1 MAIDPRNLRPSML
14 TRMLNST
21 PLGEVISERQLRRHR
36 NRAGYRIGD
45 DKHIDL
51 LRYTA
56 WLVWLRHNPEAPEET
71 VRDYEA
77 VKEAARA
84 RNAELSA
91 IGRDIGEIPAVVDPQ
106 RKARA
111 ATDFRFFCEHYFP
124 QTFSL
129 PWSQDHLKV
138 IAKIETAVLRGGVF
152 AMAMPRGSGKTT
164 LAETACI
171 WAMLTGAR
179 EFVCLIGS
187 DAGHARNM
195 LESIK
200 VEFETNE
207 QLLEDYPEAVFPIH
221 ALERIHN
228 RAKGQLCNGKHTRIV
243 WTADEIV
250 LPTTPGSVSSGV
262 IVRVAGIESR
272 IRGMKFKRADGRAV
286 RPSLVVLD
294 DPQTDES
301 ARSDQ
306 QVRARLETLNG
317 AILNLAGPGQK
328 ISGIMPCTVIRP
340 GDMADQILDRDKHPS
355 WQGERTK
362 LVYAFPSNEKLW
374 DKYAQIRADS
384 FRNDGDGSEATE
396 FYRQFREEM
405 DAGAVIAWPQRHN
418 EDELSAIQHAMNLR
432 LQDERAFWA
441 EYQNEPMPQDE
452 DDSDQLTAEA
462 IAAKTNGHPR
472 NVIPF
477 GASHLT
483 MFIDVQGKMLFYA
496 VVAWEEDFTGYV
508 VDYGTYPDQPAGSYF
523 TLREVQ
529 KTLAR
534 VAPGAGLEGSIYAGL
549 EKLTNDYLTR
559 RWRRDP
565 GSSPGSS
572 PGVRGPT
579 TPGRG
584 ASGGSGGTSGA
595 TSGGGGEMRIERC
608 LIDANWGQSTDVVY
622 QFCRQSAHGGLIMP
636 SHGRY
641 VGASSVPFSQYKRK
655 PGERVGHHWRIPSVQ
670 GRRQVRHTVIDT
682 NYWKSFV
689 HARLAVA
696 MGDAG
701 CLSLFGRKPVEHQ
714 LIAEHLTAEYRV
726 KTEARA
732 SGVGGRVVDEW
743 KIRAGAPDNHWFD
756 CLVGCAV
763 AASIQGAVLPG
774 TDARAAPVRQR
785 LRLSERQR
793 SR

>member
-1 MAIDPRNLRPSML
+1 MAIDPRQLRPSML

-45 DKHIDL
+45 EKHVDL
-51 LRYTA
+51 FRYAA
-56 WLVWLRHNPEAPEET
+56 WLAWLRHNGEPDKPPA
-71 VRDYEA
+71 DYDA
-77 VKEAARA
+77 MKEAARA

-91 IGRDIGEIPAVVDPQ
+91 IGRDIGDIPEVVDPQ
-106 RKARA
+106 RKARG
-111 ATDFRFFCEHYFP
+111 ATDFRFFCEAYFP

-129 PWSQDHLKV
+129 PWSDDHLKV

-207 QLLEDYPEAVFPIH
+207 QLLDDYPEAVFPIH

-228 RAKGQLCNGKHTRIV
+228 RAKGQLAGGKHTRIV

-250 LPTTPGSVSSGV
+250 LPTIPDSKASGA
-262 IVRVAGIESR
+262 IIRVAGIESR
-272 IRGMKFKRADGRAV
+272 IRGMKYKRADGRAL

-306 QVRARLETLNG
+306 QVRSRMETLNG

-340 GDMADQILDRDKHPS
+340 GDMADQILDRDKHAA

-362 LVYAFPSNEKLW
+362 LVYAFPDNEKLW
-374 DKYAQIRADS
+374 DKYAQIRSDS
-384 FRNDGDGSEATE
+384 FRNDGDGHEATE
-396 FYRQFREEM
+396 FYREHREAM
-405 DAGAVIAWPQRHN
+405 DAGSAVAWPERHN
-418 EDELSAIQHAMNLR
+418 TDELSAIQHAMNLR

-441 EYQNEPMPQDE
+441 EYQNEPLPEDE
-452 DDSDQLTAEA
+452 GDTDMLTADQ
-462 IAAKTNGHPR
+462 IAAKVNGHPKGE
-472 NVIPF
+472 VPM

-483 MFIDVQGKMLFYA
+483 MFIDVQGKMLFHT
-496 VVAWEEDFTGYV
+496 VIAWEDDFTGYV
-508 VDYGTYPDQPAGSYF
+508 VDYGTYPDQQRGYF
-523 TLREVQ
+523 TLREAQ
-529 KTLAR
+529 KTLGRA
-534 VAPGAGLEGSIYAGL
+534 APGAGLEGSIYAGL
-549 EKLTNDYLTR
+549 EKLTEDCLSR
-559 RWRRDP
+559 RWRRDD
-565 GSSPGSS
+565 
-572 PGVRGPT
+572 
-579 TPGRG
+579 G
-584 ASGGSGGTSGA
+584 A
-595 TSGGGGEMRIERC
+595 ELRIERC

-622 QFCRQSAHGGLIMP
+622 QFCRQSAHASLVMP

-641 VGASSVPFSQYKRK
+641 VGASSIPFSEYKRK
-655 PGERVGHHWRIPSVQ
+655 RGERVGHHWRIPNVQ
-670 GRRQVRHTVIDT
+670 GRRQVRHVLIDT
-682 NYWKSFV
+682 NYWKSFI
-689 HARLAVA
+689 HARLSVA
-696 MGDAG
+696 MADPG
-701 CLSLFGRKPVEHQ
+701 CLSLFGHKPTDHQ
-714 LIAEHLTAEYRV
+714 LLADHLTAEYRV
-726 KTEARA
+726 RTEAR
-732 SGVGGRVVDEW
+732 GRVVDEW
-743 KIRAGAPDNHWFD
+743 KLRAGGPDNHWLD

-774 TDARAAPVRQR
+774 TEARAAPVRQR
-785 LRLSERQR
+785 MRLSEIQKGRR
-793 SR
+793 

>member
-1 MAIDPRNLRPSML
+1 VALDPRQLRPSLL

-45 DKHIDL
+45 DKRVDL

-56 WLVWLRHNPEAPEET
+56 WLAWLRHGPKPAKPVT
-71 VRDYEA
+71 DYEA
-77 VKEAARA
+77 LKEAARA

-91 IGRDIGEIPAVVDPQ
+91 SGRDIGAIPEVVDPQ

-111 ATDFRFFCEHYFP
+111 ATDFRFFCETYFP
-124 QTFSL
+124 ATFCL
-129 PWSQDHLKV
+129 PWSDDHLKV
-138 IAKIETAVLRGGVF
+138 IAKIEQAVLRGGLF

-179 EFVCLIGS
+179 QFVCLIGS
-187 DAGHARNM
+187 DAGHARSM

-228 RAKGQLCNGKHTRIV
+228 RAKGQLCQGKHTRIV

-250 LPTTPGSVSSGV
+250 LPTIPNSQASGA
-262 IVRVAGIESR
+262 IIRVAGIESR
-272 IRGMKFKRADGRAV
+272 IRGMKYKRADGRAL

-301 ARSDQ
+301 ARSKPQ
-306 QVRARLETLNG
+306 TRARMDTLNG

-340 GDMADQILDRDKHPS
+340 GDMADEILDRDKHPA
-355 WQGERTK
+355 WQGERTQ
-362 LVYAFPSNEKLW
+362 LVYAFPDSQKLW
-374 DKYAQIRADS
+374 ETYAQIRSDS
-384 FRNDGDGSEATE
+384 FRNDGDGHEATE
-396 FYRQFREEM
+396 FYRQHQAEM
-405 DAGAVIAWPQRHN
+405 DAGAAVAWPQRHN
-418 EDELSAIQHAMNLR
+418 EDELSALQHAMNLR

-441 EYQNEPMPQDE
+441 EYQNEPLPE
-452 DDSDQLTAEA
+452 DDDDGDQLTADA
-462 IAAKTNGHPR
+462 IAAKTNGYPR
-472 NVIPF
+472 SYVAV

-483 MFIDVQGKMLFYA
+483 MFIDVQGKLLFYA

-508 VDYGTYPDQPAGSYF
+508 VDYGAYPDQQRRYF
-523 TLREVQ
+523 TLREAQ
-529 KTLAR
+529 KTLGRA
-534 VAPGAGLEGSIYAGL
+534 APGAGLEGAIYAGL
-549 EKLTNDYLTR
+549 ERLTDDYLSR
-559 RWRRDP
+559 NWRRDD
-565 GSSPGSS
+565 
-572 PGVRGPT
+572 
-579 TPGRG
+579 G
-584 ASGGSGGTSGA
+584 ADL
-595 TSGGGGEMRIERC
+595 RIERC

-622 QFCRQSAHGGLIMP
+622 QFCRQSSHAALVMP

-641 VGASSVPFSQYKRK
+641 VGASSVPFSEYKRK
-655 PGERVGHHWRIPSVQ
+655 RGERVGHHWRIPNVQ
-670 GRRQVRHTVIDT
+670 GRRQVRHVLLDT
-682 NYWKSFV
+682 NYWKSFI

-696 MGDAG
+696 MGDPG
-701 CLSLFGRKPVEHQ
+701 CLSLFGRQGIEHQ
-714 LIAEHLTAEYRV
+714 LLADHLTAEYRV
-726 KTEARA
+726 RTEAR
-732 SGVGGRVVDEW
+732 GRTVDEW
-743 KIRAGAPDNHWFD
+743 KLRPGGRDNHWFD
-756 CLVGCAV
+756 CLVGTAV

-774 TDARAAPVRQR
+774 TDAQAAPTRQR
-785 LRLSERQR
+785 IRLSEMQR
-793 SR
+793 NRR

>member
-1 MAIDPRNLRPSML
+1 MAIDVRQLRPSML

-21 PLGEVISERQLRRHR
+21 PLGEVLGDRQLRRHR

-45 DKHIDL
+45 ETHVDL
-51 LRYTA
+51 LRYAA
-56 WLVWLRHNPEAPEET
+56 WLLWTRHNPEPEPET
-71 VRDYEA
+71 RDYEA
-77 VKEAARA
+77 MKEAARA

-91 IGRDIGEIPAVVDPQ
+91 IGRDIGDIPEVVDPQ

-111 ATDFRFFCEHYFP
+111 ATDFRFFCEAYFP
-124 QTFSL
+124 ETFSL
-129 PWSQDHLKV
+129 PWSSDHLKV
-138 IAKIETAVLRGGVF
+138 IAKIETAVLRGGLF

-171 WAMLTGAR
+171 WAMLTGAQ

-207 QLLEDYPEAVFPIH
+207 RLLDDYPEAVFPIH

-228 RAKGQLCNGKHTRIV
+228 RAKGQLCGGKATRIV

-250 LPTTPGSVSSGV
+250 LPTIAGSKASGA
-262 IVRVAGIESR
+262 IIRVAGIESR

-306 QVRARLETLNG
+306 QVRARMETLNG
-317 AILNLAGPGQK
+317 AILNLGGPGQK

-340 GDMADQILDRDKHPS
+340 GDIADQILDRDKHPA
-355 WQGERTK
+355 WQGERTR
-362 LVYAFPSNEKLW
+362 LVYVFPTNEKLW

-384 FRNDGDGSEATE
+384 FRNDGDGHEATE
-396 FYRQFREEM
+396 FYGKHRKEM
-405 DAGAVIAWPQRHN
+405 DAGAVIAWPERHN
-418 EDELSAIQHAMNLR
+418 GDELSAIQHAMNLR

-441 EYQNEPMPQDE
+441 EYQNQPLPQE
-452 DDSDQLTAEA
+452 EGESDQLNAEA
-462 IAAKTNGHPR
+462 IAAKTNGLLRGVVP
-472 NVIPF
+472 I

-483 MFIDVQGKMLFYA
+483 MFVDVQGKLLFHA
-496 VVAWEEDFTGYV
+496 VVAWEDDFTGYV
-508 VDYGTYPDQPAGSYF
+508 VDYGTYPDQQRPVFA
-523 TLREVQ
+523 LREVQ

-534 VAPGAGLEGSIYAGL
+534 VAPGTGLEGSIYAGL
-549 EKLTNDYLTR
+549 EKLTDSYLAK
-559 RWRRDP
+559 RWRRDD
-565 GSSPGSS
+565 
-572 PGVRGPT
+572 
-579 TPGRG
+579 G
-584 ASGGSGGTSGA
+584 A
-595 TSGGGGEMRIERC
+595 EMRIERC

-622 QFCRQSAHGGLIMP
+622 QFCRQSAHAGLIMP

-641 VGASSVPFSQYKRK
+641 VGASSVPFSEYKRK
-655 PGERVGHHWRIPSVQ
+655 KGERIGLHWRVPTVQ
-670 GRRQVRHTVIDT
+670 GRRQVRHVVIDT

-696 MGDAG
+696 MGDPG
-701 CLSLFGRKPVEHQ
+701 SLSLFGRKPGDHQ
-714 LIAEHLTAEYRV
+714 LLAEHLTAEYRV
-726 KTEARA
+726 KTEAR
-732 SGVGGRVVDEW
+732 GRVVDEW
-743 KIRAGAPDNHWFD
+743 KIRAGGPDNHWLD

-763 AASIQGAVLPG
+763 AASMQGSVLPG
-774 TDARAAPVRQR
+774 TDAKVAPARAPI
-785 LRLSERQR
+785 RLSELQKGRR
-793 SR
+793 

>member
-1 MAIDPRNLRPSML
+1 MAIDVRQLRPSML

-21 PLGEVISERQLRRHR
+21 PLGEVLGDRQLRRHR

-45 DKHIDL
+45 ETHVDL
-51 LRYTA
+51 LRYAA
-56 WLVWLRHNPEAPEET
+56 WLLWTRHNPEPEPEP
-71 VRDYEA
+71 RDYEA
-77 VKEAARA
+77 LKEAARA
-84 RNAELSA
+84 RNAEISA
-91 IGRDIGEIPAVVDPQ
+91 IGRDIGNIPEVVDPQ

-111 ATDFRFFCEHYFP
+111 TTDFRFFCEAYFP
-124 QTFSL
+124 ETFSL
-129 PWSQDHLKV
+129 PWSNDHLKV
-138 IAKIETAVLRGGVF
+138 IAKIETAVLRGGLF

-171 WAMLTGAR
+171 WAMLTGAQ

-207 QLLEDYPEAVFPIH
+207 RLLEDFPEAVFPIH

-228 RAKGQLCNGKHTRIV
+228 RAKGQLCGGKPTRIV

-250 LPTTPGSVSSGV
+250 LPTIPGSKASGA
-262 IVRVAGIESR
+262 IIRVAGIESR

-317 AILNLAGPGQK
+317 AILNLGGPGQK

-340 GDMADQILDRDKHPS
+340 GDMADQILDRDKHPA
-355 WQGERTK
+355 WQGERTR
-362 LVYAFPSNEKLW
+362 LVYAFPTNEKLW

-384 FRNDGDGSEATE
+384 FRNDGDGHEATE
-396 FYRQFREEM
+396 FYGKHRKEM
-405 DAGAVIAWPQRHN
+405 DAGAVIAWPERHN

-441 EYQNEPMPQDE
+441 EYQNQPLPQE
-452 DDSDQLTAEA
+452 EGESDQLNADA
-462 IAAKTNGHPR
+462 IASKTNGLPR
-472 NVIPF
+472 GVVPI

-483 MFIDVQGKMLFYA
+483 MFVDVQGKLLFHA
-496 VVAWEEDFTGYV
+496 VVAWEDDFTGYV
-508 VDYGTYPDQPAGSYF
+508 VEYGTYPDQQRQVFA
-523 TLREVQ
+523 LREVQ

-534 VAPGAGLEGSIYAGL
+534 VAPGTGLEGSIYAGL
-549 EKLTNDYLTR
+549 EKLTETCLAK
-559 RWRRDP
+559 RWRRDD
-565 GSSPGSS
+565 
-572 PGVRGPT
+572 
-579 TPGRG
+579 G
-584 ASGGSGGTSGA
+584 A
-595 TSGGGGEMRIERC
+595 EMRIERC

-622 QFCRQSAHGGLIMP
+622 QFCRQSAHAGLIMP

-641 VGASSVPFSQYKRK
+641 VGASSVPFSEYKRK
-655 PGERVGHHWRIPSVQ
+655 KGERVGHHWRVPTVQ
-670 GRRQVRHTVIDT
+670 GRRQVRHVVIDT

-696 MGDAG
+696 MGDPG
-701 CLSLFGRKPVEHQ
+701 SLSLFGHKPAEHQ
-714 LIAEHLTAEYRV
+714 LLAEHLTAEYRV
-726 KTEARA
+726 KTEAR
-732 SGVGGRVVDEW
+732 GRIVDEW
-743 KIRAGAPDNHWFD
+743 KVRAGGPDNHWLD

-774 TDARAAPVRQR
+774 TDAKTGPARAPI
-785 LRLSERQR
+785 RLSELQKGRR
-793 SR
+793 

>member
-1 MAIDPRNLRPSML
+1 MAIDVRQLRPSML

-45 DKHIDL
+45 EKHVDL
-51 LRYTA
+51 LRYAA
-56 WLVWLRHNPEAPEET
+56 WLVWSRHNPEPEKEPL
-71 VRDYEA
+71 DYEA
-77 VKEAARA
+77 MKEAARA

-91 IGRDIGEIPAVVDPQ
+91 IGRDIGDIPEVVDPQ

-111 ATDFRFFCEHYFP
+111 ATDFRFFCEAYFP
-124 QTFSL
+124 QTFCL
-129 PWSQDHLKV
+129 PWSDDHLKV

-207 QLLEDYPEAVFPIH
+207 HLLDDYPEAVFPIH

-228 RAKGQLCNGKHTRIV
+228 RAKGQLHNGKATRIV

-250 LPTTPGSVSSGV
+250 LPTIDGSKASGA
-262 IVRVAGIESR
+262 IIRVAGIESR

-306 QVRARLETLNG
+306 QVRARMETLNG

-340 GDMADQILDRDKHPS
+340 GDMADQILDRDKHPA

-362 LVYAFPSNEKLW
+362 LVYVFPSNEKLW

-384 FRNDGDGSEATE
+384 FRNDGDGREATE
-396 FYRQFREEM
+396 FYRKHRKEM

-441 EYQNEPMPQDE
+441 EYQNQPLPQDE
-452 DDSDQLTAEA
+452 GDSDQLTADA
-462 IAAKTNGHPR
+462 IAAKINGHPR
-472 NVIPF
+472 SVIPI

-483 MFIDVQGKMLFYA
+483 MFIDVQGKLLFHT
-496 VVAWEEDFTGYV
+496 VVAWEDDFTGYV
-508 VDYGTYPDQPAGSYF
+508 VDYGTYPDQQRPVF

-534 VAPGAGLEGSIYAGL
+534 VAPGAGLEGAIYAGL
-549 EKLTNDYLTR
+549 EKLTGEYLAR
-559 RWRRDP
+559 RWRRDD
-565 GSSPGSS
+565 
-572 PGVRGPT
+572 
-579 TPGRG
+579 G
-584 ASGGSGGTSGA
+584 A
-595 TSGGGGEMRIERC
+595 EMRIERC

-622 QFCRQSAHGGLIMP
+622 QFCRQSAHAGLIMP

-641 VGASSVPFSQYKRK
+641 VGASSIPFSEYKRK
-655 PGERVGHHWRIPSVQ
+655 TGERVGHHWRIPNVQ
-670 GRRQVRHTVIDT
+670 GRRQVRHVVIDT

-696 MGDAG
+696 MGDPG
-701 CLSLFGRKPVEHQ
+701 SLSLFGRKPAEHQ
-714 LIAEHLTAEYRV
+714 LLAEHLTAEYRV
-726 KTEARA
+726 KTEAR
-732 SGVGGRVVDEW
+732 GRVVDEW
-743 KIRAGAPDNHWFD
+743 KIRAGGPDNHWFD

-763 AASIQGAVLPG
+763 AASVQGAILPG
-774 TDARAAPVRQR
+774 TDAKAAPVRQR
-785 LRLSERQR
+785 VRLSELQR
-793 SR
+793 SRR

>member
-1 MAIDPRNLRPSML
+1 ML

-45 DKHIDL
+45 EKNVDL
-51 LRYTA
+51 FRYVA
-56 WLVWLRHNPEAPEET
+56 WLAWLRHDPAPAREPA
-71 VRDYEA
+71 DYEA

-91 IGRDIGEIPAVVDPQ
+91 IGRDIGDVPEVVDPE

-111 ATDFRFFCEHYFP
+111 GTDFRFFCEAYFP
-124 QTFSL
+124 QAFSL
-129 PWSQDHLKV
+129 PWSDDHLKV
-138 IAKIETAVLRGGVF
+138 IGKIEQAVLRGGLF

-187 DAGHARNM
+187 DAGHARSM

-200 VEFETNE
+200 VELETNDR
-207 QLLEDYPEAVFPIH
+207 LLEDYPEAVFPIH

-228 RAKGQLCNGKHTRIV
+228 RAKGQLCNGRHTRIV

-250 LPTTPGSVSSGV
+250 LPTIPDSKASGA
-262 IVRVAGIESR
+262 IIRVAGIESR

-306 QVRARLETLNG
+306 QVRSRMETLNG
-317 AILNLAGPGQK
+317 AILNLPGPGQK

-340 GDMADQILDRDKHPS
+340 GDMADQILDREKHPA
-355 WQGERTK
+355 WGGERTK
-362 LVYAFPSNEKLW
+362 LVYAFPANEKLW
-374 DKYAQIRADS
+374 ERYAQIRADS
-384 FRNDGDGSEATE
+384 FRNDGDGREATE
-396 FYRQFREEM
+396 FYRARREEM

-418 EDELSAIQHAMNLR
+418 EDELSATQHAMNLR

-441 EYQNEPMPQDE
+441 EYQNEPLPEDE
-452 DDSDQLTAEA
+452 GDTDQLTADQ
-462 IAAKTNGHPR
+462 IAAKVNGHVRGEVPM
-472 NVIPF
+472 

-483 MFIDVQGKMLFYA
+483 MFIDVQGKLLFHLVA
-496 VVAWEEDFTGYV
+496 AWEDDFTGYV
-508 VDYGTYPDQPAGSYF
+508 VDYGAYPRQDRPYF
-523 TLREVQ
+523 TLRDAQ
-529 KTLAR
+529 KTLGRA
-534 VAPGAGLEGSIYAGL
+534 APGAGLEGSIYAGL
-549 EKLTNDYLTR
+549 EKLTDEYLSR
-559 RWRRDP
+559 RWRRDD
-565 GSSPGSS
+565 
-572 PGVRGPT
+572 
-579 TPGRG
+579 G
-584 ASGGSGGTSGA
+584 A
-595 TSGGGGEMRIERC
+595 ELRIERC

-622 QFCRQSAHGGLIMP
+622 QFCRQSAHSAVLLP

-641 VGASSVPFSQYKRK
+641 VGASSVPFSEYKRK
-655 PGERVGHHWRIPSVQ
+655 RGERVGHHWRIPNTT
-670 GRRQVRHTVIDT
+670 GRRQVRHVLIDT
-682 NYWKSFV
+682 NYWKSFI

-696 MGDAG
+696 MGDSG
-701 CLSLFGRKPVEHQ
+701 CLSLFGSTSLTAGGREADKHR
-714 LIAEHLTAEYRV
+714 LLADHLTAEYRV
-726 KTEARA
+726 RTEAR
-732 SGVGGRVVDEW
+732 GRTVDEW
-743 KIRAGAPDNHWFD
+743 KLRAGGPDNHWLD

-763 AASIQGAVLPG
+763 AASVQGAVLPG
-774 TDARAAPVRQR
+774 TDAKVAPVRQR
-785 LRLSERQR
+785 IKLSELQR
-793 SR
+793 VRR

>member
-1 MAIDPRNLRPSML
+1 MAIDPRQLRPSVL

-45 DKHIDL
+45 EKHVDL
-51 LRYTA
+51 LRYAA
-56 WLVWLRHNPEAPEET
+56 WLVWLRHNPEPDRQSA
-71 VRDYEA
+71 DYEA
-77 VKEAARA
+77 MKEAARA

-91 IGRDIGEIPAVVDPQ
+91 IGRDIGDISGVVVPQ
-106 RKARA
+106 RKAQARE
-111 ATDFRFFCEHYFP
+111 DFRFFCETYFP
-124 QTFSL
+124 ESFCL
-129 PWSQDHLKV
+129 PWSDDHLKV
-138 IAKIETAVLRGGVF
+138 IAKIETAVLHGGLF

-207 QLLEDYPEAVFPIH
+207 HLLEDYPEAVYPIH

-228 RAKGQLCNGKHTRIV
+228 RAKGQLCNGKATRIV

-250 LPTTPGSVSSGV
+250 LPTIEGSAASGA
-262 IVRVAGIESR
+262 IIRVAGIESR
-272 IRGMKFKRADGRAV
+272 VRGMKYKRADGRAV

-306 QVRARLETLNG
+306 QVRSRMETLNG

-340 GDMADQILDRDKHPS
+340 GDMADQILDRDKHPA

-362 LVYAFPSNEKLW
+362 LVYAFPDNEKLW
-374 DKYAQIRADS
+374 DEYARIRSDS
-384 FRNDGDGSEATE
+384 FRNDGDGREATE
-396 FYRQFREEM
+396 FYRQHRREM

-441 EYQNEPMPQDE
+441 EYQNEPLPQDE
-452 DDSDQLTAEA
+452 GDSDQLSADA

-472 NVIPF
+472 GQIPI
-477 GASHLT
+477 GANHLT
-483 MFIDVQGKMLFYA
+483 MFIDVQGKLLFHT
-496 VVAWEEDFTGYV
+496 VIAWEDDFTGYV
-508 VDYGTYPDQPAGSYF
+508 VDYGTYPDQQRGYF
-523 TLREVQ
+523 TLREAQ
-529 KTLAR
+529 KTLGRA
-534 VAPGAGLEGSIYAGL
+534 APSAGLEGSIYAGL
-549 EKLTNDYLTR
+549 EKLTDDYLTR
-559 RWRRDP
+559 RWRRDD
-565 GSSPGSS
+565 
-572 PGVRGPT
+572 
-579 TPGRG
+579 G
-584 ASGGSGGTSGA
+584 A
-595 TSGGGGEMRIERC
+595 ELRIERC

-622 QFCRQSAHGGLIMP
+622 QFCRQCAHASLVMP

-641 VGASSVPFSQYKRK
+641 VGASSIPFSEYKRK
-655 PGERVGHHWRIPSVQ
+655 RGERIGHHWRIPNVQ
-670 GRRQVRHTVIDT
+670 GRRQVRHVLIDT
-682 NYWKSFV
+682 NYWKSFI
-689 HARLAVA
+689 HARLSVA
-696 MGDAG
+696 MGDPG
-701 CLSLFGRKPVEHQ
+701 CLSLFGRKPAEHQ

-726 KTEARA
+726 RTEAR
-732 SGVGGRVVDEW
+732 GRVVDEW
-743 KIRAGAPDNHWFD
+743 KLRAGGPDNHWLD

-774 TDARAAPVRQR
+774 TEVRAAPARQPI
-785 LRLSERQR
+785 RLSEVQR
-793 SR
+793 SRR

>member
-1 MAIDPRNLRPSML
+1 MAIDVRQLRPSML

-21 PLGEVISERQLRRHR
+21 PLGEVLGDRQLRRHR

-45 DKHIDL
+45 EKHVDL
-51 LRYTA
+51 LRYAA
-56 WLVWLRHNPEAPEET
+56 WLLWNRHNPEPEREP
-71 VRDYEA
+71 RDYEA
-77 VKEAARA
+77 MKEAARA

-91 IGRDIGEIPAVVDPQ
+91 IGRDIGVIPEVIDPE

-111 ATDFRFFCEHYFP
+111 ATDFRFFCEAYFP
-124 QTFSL
+124 ETFSL
-129 PWSQDHLKV
+129 PWSPDHLKV
-138 IAKIETAVLRGGVF
+138 IAKIETAVLRGGLF

-171 WAMLTGAR
+171 WAMLTGAQQ
-179 EFVCLIGS
+179 FVCLIGS
-187 DAGHARNM
+187 DAGHARSM

-207 QLLEDYPEAVFPIH
+207 RLLDDFPEAVFPIH

-228 RAKGQLCNGKHTRIV
+228 RAKGQLCGDKPTRIV

-250 LPTTPGSVSSGV
+250 LPTIPGSKASGT
-262 IVRVAGIESR
+262 IIRVAGIESR

-340 GDMADQILDRDKHPS
+340 GDMADQILDRDKHPA
-355 WQGERTK
+355 WQGERTR
-362 LVYAFPSNEKLW
+362 LVYVFPTNEKLW

-384 FRNDGDGSEATE
+384 FRNDGDGHEATE
-396 FYRQFREEM
+396 FYGKHRKEM
-405 DAGAVIAWPQRHN
+405 DAGAVIAWPERHN

-441 EYQNEPMPQDE
+441 EYQNQPLPQE
-452 DDSDQLTAEA
+452 EGESDHLNADA
-462 IAAKTNGHPR
+462 IAAKTNGLPR
-472 NVIPF
+472 GVVPI

-483 MFIDVQGKMLFYA
+483 MFIDVQGKLLFHA
-496 VVAWEEDFTGYV
+496 VVAWEDDFTGYV
-508 VDYGTYPDQPAGSYF
+508 VDYGTYPDQQRPVFA
-523 TLREVQ
+523 LREVQ

-534 VAPGAGLEGSIYAGL
+534 VAPGTGLEGSIYAGL
-549 EKLTNDYLTR
+549 ETLTDAYLAK
-559 RWRRDP
+559 RWRRDD
-565 GSSPGSS
+565 
-572 PGVRGPT
+572 
-579 TPGRG
+579 G
-584 ASGGSGGTSGA
+584 A
-595 TSGGGGEMRIERC
+595 ELRIERC

-622 QFCRQSAHGGLIMP
+622 QFCRQSAHAGLIMP

-641 VGASSVPFSQYKRK
+641 VGASSVPFSEYKRRK
-655 PGERVGHHWRIPSVQ
+655 GERIGHHWRVPSVQ
-670 GRRQVRHTVIDT
+670 GRRQVRHVLIDT

-696 MGDAG
+696 MGDPG
-701 CLSLFGRKPVEHQ
+701 SLSLFGHKPAEHQ
-714 LIAEHLTAEYRV
+714 LLAEHLTAEYRV
-726 KTEARA
+726 KTEAR
-732 SGVGGRVVDEW
+732 GRVVDEW
-743 KIRAGAPDNHWFD
+743 KIRAGGPDNHWLD

-763 AASIQGAVLPG
+763 AASILGAVLPG
-774 TDARAAPVRQR
+774 TDTKTAPARAPI
-785 LRLSERQR
+785 RLSELRKGKR
-793 SR
+793 

>member
-1 MAIDPRNLRPSML
+1 MAIDVRQLRPSML

-21 PLGEVISERQLRRHR
+21 PLGEVLGDRQLRRHR

-45 DKHIDL
+45 ETHVDL
-51 LRYTA
+51 LRYAA
-56 WLVWLRHNPEAPEET
+56 WLLWTRHNPEPEPEP
-71 VRDYEA
+71 RDYEA
-77 VKEAARA
+77 MKEAARA
-84 RNAELSA
+84 RNAEISA
-91 IGRDIGEIPAVVDPQ
+91 IGRDIGNIPEVVDPQ

-111 ATDFRFFCEHYFP
+111 STDFRFFCEAYFP
-124 QTFSL
+124 ETFSL
-129 PWSQDHLKV
+129 PWSDDHLKV
-138 IAKIETAVLRGGVF
+138 IARIETAVLRGGLF

-171 WAMLTGAR
+171 WAMLTGAQ

-187 DAGHARNM
+187 DAGHARSM

-207 QLLEDYPEAVFPIH
+207 RLLDDFPEAVFPIH

-228 RAKGQLCNGKHTRIV
+228 RAKGQLCGGKATRIV

-250 LPTTPGSVSSGV
+250 LPTVPGSTASGA
-262 IVRVAGIESR
+262 IIRVAGIESR

-340 GDMADQILDRDKHPS
+340 GDMADQILDRDKHPA
-355 WQGERTK
+355 WQGERTR
-362 LVYAFPSNEKLW
+362 LVYAFPTNEKLW

-384 FRNDGDGSEATE
+384 FRNDGDGHEATE
-396 FYRQFREEM
+396 FYGKHRKEM
-405 DAGAVIAWPQRHN
+405 DAGAVIAWPERHN
-418 EDELSAIQHAMNLR
+418 KDELSAIQHAMNLR

-441 EYQNEPMPQDE
+441 EYQNQPLPQE
-452 DDSDQLTAEA
+452 EGESDQLNADA
-462 IAAKTNGHPR
+462 IAAKTNGLPHGVVP
-472 NVIPF
+472 I

-483 MFIDVQGKMLFYA
+483 MFIDVQGKLLFHA
-496 VVAWEEDFTGYV
+496 VVAWEDDFTGYV
-508 VDYGTYPDQPAGSYF
+508 VDYGTYPDQQRQVFA
-523 TLREVQ
+523 LREVQ

-534 VAPGAGLEGSIYAGL
+534 VAPGTGLEGSIYAGL
-549 EKLTNDYLTR
+549 EKLTETFLAK
-559 RWRRDP
+559 RWRRDD
-565 GSSPGSS
+565 
-572 PGVRGPT
+572 
-579 TPGRG
+579 G
-584 ASGGSGGTSGA
+584 A
-595 TSGGGGEMRIERC
+595 EMRIERC

-622 QFCRQSAHGGLIMP
+622 QFCRQSTHAGLIMP

-641 VGASSVPFSQYKRK
+641 VGASSVPFSEYKRK
-655 PGERVGHHWRIPSVQ
+655 KGERVGHHWRVPTVQ
-670 GRRQVRHTVIDT
+670 GRRQVRHVVIDT

-696 MGDAG
+696 MGDPG
-701 CLSLFGRKPVEHQ
+701 SLSLFGHKPAEHQ
-714 LIAEHLTAEYRV
+714 LLAEHLTAEYRV
-726 KTEARA
+726 KTEAR
-732 SGVGGRVVDEW
+732 GRIVDEW
-743 KIRAGAPDNHWFD
+743 KVRAGGPDNHWLD

-774 TDARAAPVRQR
+774 TDAKTGPTRAPI
-785 LRLSERQR
+785 RLSELQKGRR
-793 SR
+793 

>member
-1 MAIDPRNLRPSML
+1 MAIDVRQLRPSML

-21 PLGEVISERQLRRHR
+21 PLGYCISERQLRRHR

-45 DKHIDL
+45 EKHVDL
-51 LRYTA
+51 LRYAA
-56 WLVWLRHNPEAPEET
+56 WLVWSRHNPEPEKEPL
-71 VRDYEA
+71 DYEA
-77 VKEAARA
+77 MKEAARA

-91 IGRDIGEIPAVVDPQ
+91 IGRDIGDIPEVVDPQ

-111 ATDFRFFCEHYFP
+111 AMDFRFFCETYFP
-124 QTFSL
+124 ETFSL
-129 PWSQDHLKV
+129 PWSDDHLKV

-200 VEFETNE
+200 VEFETNDH
-207 QLLEDYPEAVFPIH
+207 LLDDYPEAVFPIH

-228 RAKGQLCNGKHTRIV
+228 QAKGQLCNGKATRIV

-250 LPTTPGSVSSGV
+250 LPTIENSKASGA
-262 IVRVAGIESR
+262 IIRVAGIESR

-306 QVRARLETLNG
+306 QVRARMETLNG

-340 GDMADQILDRDKHPS
+340 GDMADQILDRDKHPA

-362 LVYAFPSNEKLW
+362 LVYVFPSNEKLW

-384 FRNDGDGSEATE
+384 FRNDGDGREATE
-396 FYRQFREEM
+396 FYRKHRKEM

-441 EYQNEPMPQDE
+441 EYQNQPLPQDE
-452 DDSDQLTAEA
+452 GDSDQLTAEA

-472 NVIPF
+472 SVIPI

-483 MFIDVQGKMLFYA
+483 MFIDVQGKLLFHT
-496 VVAWEEDFTGYV
+496 VVAWEDDFTGYV
-508 VDYGTYPDQPAGSYF
+508 VDYGTYPDQQRPVF

-549 EKLTNDYLTR
+549 EKLTGEYLAR
-559 RWRRDP
+559 CWWRDD
-565 GSSPGSS
+565 
-572 PGVRGPT
+572 
-579 TPGRG
+579 G
-584 ASGGSGGTSGA
+584 A
-595 TSGGGGEMRIERC
+595 EMRIERC

-622 QFCRQSAHGGLIMP
+622 QFCRQSAHAGLIMP

-641 VGASSVPFSQYKRK
+641 VGASSIPFSEYKRK
-655 PGERVGHHWRIPSVQ
+655 TGERVGHHWRIPNVQ
-670 GRRQVRHTVIDT
+670 GRRQVRHVVIDT

-696 MGDAG
+696 MGDPG
-701 CLSLFGRKPVEHQ
+701 SLSLFGRKPAEHQ
-714 LIAEHLTAEYRV
+714 LLAEHLTAEYRV
-726 KTEARA
+726 KTEAQ
-732 SGVGGRVVDEW
+732 GRVVDEW
-743 KIRAGAPDNHWFD
+743 KIRAGGPDNHWFD

-763 AASIQGAVLPG
+763 AASVQGAVLPG
-774 TDARAAPVRQR
+774 TDAKAAPVRQR
-785 LRLSERQR
+785 VRLSELQR
-793 SR
+793 SRR

>member
-1 MAIDPRNLRPSML
+1 MAIDVRQLRPSML

-21 PLGEVISERQLRRHR
+21 PLGEVLGDRQLRRHR

-45 DKHIDL
+45 ETHVDL
-51 LRYTA
+51 LRYAA
-56 WLVWLRHNPEAPEET
+56 WLLWTRHNPEPEPEP
-71 VRDYEA
+71 RDYEA
-77 VKEAARA
+77 LKEAARA
-84 RNAELSA
+84 RNAEISA
-91 IGRDIGEIPAVVDPQ
+91 IGRDIGNIPEVVDPQ

-111 ATDFRFFCEHYFP
+111 TTDFRFFCEAYFP
-124 QTFSL
+124 ETFSL
-129 PWSQDHLKV
+129 PWSNDHLKV
-138 IAKIETAVLRGGVF
+138 IAKIETAVLRGGLF

-171 WAMLTGAR
+171 WAMLTGAQ

-207 QLLEDYPEAVFPIH
+207 RLLDDFPEAVFPIH

-228 RAKGQLCNGKHTRIV
+228 RAKGQLCGGKPTRIV

-250 LPTTPGSVSSGV
+250 LPTVPGSTASGA
-262 IVRVAGIESR
+262 IIRVAGIESR

-317 AILNLAGPGQK
+317 AILNLGGPGQK

-340 GDMADQILDRDKHPS
+340 GDMADQILDRDKHPA
-355 WQGERTK
+355 WQGERTR
-362 LVYAFPSNEKLW
+362 LIYAFPTNEKIW

-384 FRNDGDGSEATE
+384 FRNDGDGHEATE
-396 FYRQFREEM
+396 FYGKHRKEM
-405 DAGAVIAWPQRHN
+405 DAGAVIAWPERHN
-418 EDELSAIQHAMNLR
+418 KDELSAIQHAMNLR

-441 EYQNEPMPQDE
+441 EYQNQPLPQE
-452 DDSDQLTAEA
+452 DGESDQLNADA
-462 IAAKTNGHPR
+462 IAAKTNGLPHGVVP
-472 NVIPF
+472 I

-483 MFIDVQGKMLFYA
+483 MFVDVQGKLLFHA
-496 VVAWEEDFTGYV
+496 VVAWEDDFTGYV
-508 VDYGTYPDQPAGSYF
+508 VDYGTYPDQQRQVFA
-523 TLREVQ
+523 LREVQ

-534 VAPGAGLEGSIYAGL
+534 VAPGTGLEGSIYAGL
-549 EKLTNDYLTR
+549 EKLTETCLAK
-559 RWRRDP
+559 RWRRDD
-565 GSSPGSS
+565 
-572 PGVRGPT
+572 
-579 TPGRG
+579 G
-584 ASGGSGGTSGA
+584 A
-595 TSGGGGEMRIERC
+595 EMRIERC

-622 QFCRQSAHGGLIMP
+622 QFCRQSTHAGLIMP

-641 VGASSVPFSQYKRK
+641 VGASSVPFSEYKRK
-655 PGERVGHHWRIPSVQ
+655 KGERVGHHWRVPTVQ
-670 GRRQVRHTVIDT
+670 GRRQVRHVVIDT

-696 MGDAG
+696 MGDPG
-701 CLSLFGRKPVEHQ
+701 SLSLFGHKPAEHQ
-714 LIAEHLTAEYRV
+714 LLAEHLTAEYRV
-726 KTEARA
+726 KTEAR
-732 SGVGGRVVDEW
+732 GRIVDEW
-743 KIRAGAPDNHWFD
+743 KVRAGGPDNHWLD

-774 TDARAAPVRQR
+774 TDAKAGPARAPI
-785 LRLSERQR
+785 RLSELQR
-793 SR
+793 SRR

>member
-1 MAIDPRNLRPSML
+1 VAIDPRQLRPSML

-45 DKHIDL
+45 EKHVDL
-51 LRYTA
+51 FRYAA
-56 WLVWLRHNPEAPEET
+56 WLAWLRHDPAPAKEPA
-71 VRDYEA
+71 DYEA
-77 VKEAARA
+77 MKEAARA

-91 IGRDIGEIPAVVDPQ
+91 IGRDIGDIPEVIDLE
-106 RKARA
+106 RKAQA
-111 ATDFRFFCEHYFP
+111 EMDFRFFCEAYFP

-129 PWSQDHLKV
+129 PWSDDHLKV
-138 IAKIETAVLRGGVF
+138 IAKIEQAVLRGGLF

-187 DAGHARNM
+187 DAGHARSM
-195 LESIK
+195 LESVK
-200 VEFETNE
+200 VEFETNDR
-207 QLLEDYPEAVFPIH
+207 LLDDYPEAVYPIH
-221 ALERIHN
+221 RLERIHN
-228 RAKGQLCNGKHTRIV
+228 RAKGQLCNGQHTRIV

-250 LPTTPGSVSSGV
+250 LPTIPDSKASGA
-262 IVRVAGIESR
+262 IIRVAGIESR

-306 QVRARLETLNG
+306 QVRSRMETLNG

-340 GDMADQILDRDKHPS
+340 GDMADQILDRDRHPA

-362 LVYAFPSNEKLW
+362 LVYAFPANEKLW
-374 DKYAQIRADS
+374 ERYVQIRADS
-384 FRNDGDGSEATE
+384 FRNDGDGHEATE
-396 FYRQFREEM
+396 FYRLHREEM
-405 DAGAVIAWPQRHN
+405 DAGAVVAWPERHN
-418 EDELSAIQHAMNLR
+418 EDELSAIQHAMNLK

-441 EYQNEPMPQDE
+441 EYQNEPLPEDE
-452 DDSDQLTAEA
+452 GDPDQLPADE
-462 IAAKTNGHPR
+462 IAAKVNGHGRGEVP
-472 NVIPF
+472 I

-483 MFIDVQGKMLFYA
+483 MFIDVQGKVLFHV
-496 VVAWEEDFTGYV
+496 VVAWEDDFTGYV
-508 VDYGTYPDQPAGSYF
+508 VDYGTYPDQRRAYF
-523 TLREVQ
+523 TLRDAQ
-529 KTLAR
+529 KTLGRA
-534 VAPGAGLEGSIYAGL
+534 APGAGLEGSIYAGL
-549 EKLTNDYLTR
+549 EKLTGDYLSR
-559 RWRRDP
+559 RWRRDD
-565 GSSPGSS
+565 
-572 PGVRGPT
+572 
-579 TPGRG
+579 G
-584 ASGGSGGTSGA
+584 A
-595 TSGGGGEMRIERC
+595 EMQIERC

-622 QFCRQSAHGGLIMP
+622 QFCRQSGRSAIVMP

-641 VGASSVPFSQYKRK
+641 VGASSVPFSEYKRK
-655 PGERVGHHWRIPSVQ
+655 RGERIGHHWRIPNTQ
-670 GRRQVRHTVIDT
+670 GRRQVRHVLIDT

-696 MGDAG
+696 MGDPG
-701 CLSLFGRKPVEHQ
+701 CLSLFGRKPAEHQ
-714 LIAEHLTAEYRV
+714 LLAEHLTAEYRV
-726 KTEARA
+726 RTEAR
-732 SGVGGRVVDEW
+732 GRVVDEW
-743 KIRAGAPDNHWFD
+743 KLRAGSPDNHWLD

-774 TDARAAPVRQR
+774 TDLKAPPARPRMK
-785 LRLSERQR
+785 LSEIQR
-793 SR
+793 AHRG

>member
-1 MAIDPRNLRPSML
+1 
-14 TRMLNST
+14 MLNST
-21 PLGEVISERQLRRHR
+21 PLGEVVSERQLRRHR

-45 DKHIDL
+45 EKHVDL
-51 LRYTA
+51 LRYAA
-56 WLVWLRHNPEAPEET
+56 WLVWSRHNPEPPEDPNEKL
-71 VRDYEA
+71 RGYEA

-91 IGRDIGEIPAVVDPQ
+91 TGRDIGEIPEVADPE

-111 ATDFRFFCEHYFP
+111 GGDFRFFCETYFP

-129 PWSQDHLKV
+129 PWSDDHLKV
-138 IAKIETAVLRGGVF
+138 ITKIETAVLRGGLF

-171 WAMLTGAR
+171 WAMLTGAQQ
-179 EFVCLIGS
+179 FVCLIGS

-200 VEFETNE
+200 VEFETND
-207 QLLEDYPEAVFPIH
+207 QLLEDYPEAVYPIH

-250 LPTTPGSVSSGV
+250 LPTTPGSVSSGA

-272 IRGMKFKRADGRAV
+272 IRGMKYKRSDGRAV

-306 QVRARLETLNG
+306 QVRSRMETLNG

-340 GDMADQILDRDKHPS
+340 GDMADQILDRDKHPA

-362 LVYAFPSNEKLW
+362 LVYAFPTNQKLW
-374 DKYAQIRADS
+374 DRYAQLRADS
-384 FRNDGDGSEATE
+384 FRNDGDGHEATE
-396 FYRQFREEM
+396 FYREHREAM
-405 DAGAVIAWPQRHN
+405 DAGSVIAWPQRHN

-441 EYQNEPMPQDE
+441 EYQNEPIPEDE
-452 DDSDQLTAEA
+452 GDGDQLTTEA

-472 NVIPF
+472 KVVPI
-477 GASHLT
+477 GANHLT
-483 MFIDVQGKMLFYA
+483 MFIDVQAKMLFHA
-496 VVAWEEDFTGYV
+496 VVAWEDDFTGYV
-508 VDYGTYPDQPAGSYF
+508 LDYGTYPDQQRSYF
-523 TLREVQ
+523 TLREAQ
-529 KTLAR
+529 KTLAQA
-534 VAPGAGLEGSIYAGL
+534 APGAGLEGSIYAGL
-549 EKLTNDYLTR
+549 EQLTGDYLSR
-559 RWRRDP
+559 SWLRDD
-565 GSSPGSS
+565 
-572 PGVRGPT
+572 
-579 TPGRG
+579 G
-584 ASGGSGGTSGA
+584 A
-595 TSGGGGEMRIERC
+595 ELRIERC

-622 QFCRQSAHGGLIMP
+622 QFCRQSAHAGLVMP

-641 VGASSVPFSQYKRK
+641 VGASSIPFSEYRRKR
-655 PGERVGHHWRIPSVQ
+655 GERVGHHWRIPNVQ
-670 GRRQVRHTVIDT
+670 GRRQVRHALIDT
-682 NYWKSFV
+682 NYWKSFI

-696 MGDAG
+696 MGDPG

-726 KTEARA
+726 RTEARS
-732 SGVGGRVVDEW
+732 SGGGGGGTSGGGGRVVDEW
-743 KIRAGAPDNHWFD
+743 KLRAGGPDNHWFD
-756 CLVGCAV
+756 CLVGCAA
-763 AASIQGAVLPG
+763 AASIQGAALP
-774 TDARAAPVRQR
+774 AIEVKAAPARQR
-785 LRLSERQR
+785 LRLSEIQR
-793 SR
+793 GRP

>member
-1 MAIDPRNLRPSML
+1 MAIDVRQLRPSML

-21 PLGEVISERQLRRHR
+21 PLGEVLGDRQLRRHR

-45 DKHIDL
+45 EKHVDL
-51 LRYTA
+51 LRYAA
-56 WLVWLRHNPEAPEET
+56 WLLWTRHNPEPEREP
-71 VRDYEA
+71 RDYEA
-77 VKEAARA
+77 MKEAARA

-91 IGRDIGEIPAVVDPQ
+91 IGRDIGNVPEVIDPE

-111 ATDFRFFCEHYFP
+111 ATDFRFFCEAYFP
-124 QTFSL
+124 ETFSL
-129 PWSQDHLKV
+129 PWSEDHLKV
-138 IAKIETAVLRGGVF
+138 IAKIETAVLRGGLF

-171 WAMLTGAR
+171 WAMLTGAQ

-187 DAGHARNM
+187 DAGHARSM

-207 QLLEDYPEAVFPIH
+207 RLLDDYPEAVFPIH

-228 RAKGQLCNGKHTRIV
+228 RAKGQLCGGKPTRIV

-250 LPTTPGSVSSGV
+250 LPTIPGSKASGA
-262 IVRVAGIESR
+262 IIRVAGIESR

-306 QVRARLETLNG
+306 QVRARMETLNG
-317 AILNLAGPGQK
+317 AILNLGGPGQK

-340 GDMADQILDRDKHPS
+340 GDMADQILDRDKHPA
-355 WQGERTK
+355 WQGERTR
-362 LVYAFPSNEKLW
+362 LVYVFPTNEKLW

-384 FRNDGDGSEATE
+384 FRNDGDGHEATE
-396 FYRQFREEM
+396 FYGKHRKEM
-405 DAGAVIAWPQRHN
+405 DAGAVIAWPERHN
-418 EDELSAIQHAMNLR
+418 DDELSAIQHAMNLR

-441 EYQNEPMPQDE
+441 EYQNQPLPQE
-452 DDSDQLTAEA
+452 EGESDQISADA
-462 IAAKTNGHPR
+462 IAAKTNGLPR
-472 NVIPF
+472 GVVPI

-483 MFIDVQGKMLFYA
+483 MFIDVQGKLLFHA
-496 VVAWEEDFTGYV
+496 VVAWEDDFTGYV
-508 VDYGTYPDQPAGSYF
+508 IDYGTYPDQQRPVFA
-523 TLREVQ
+523 LREVQ

-534 VAPGAGLEGSIYAGL
+534 VAPGTGLEGSIYAGL
-549 EKLTNDYLTR
+549 ENLTDAYLAK
-559 RWRRDP
+559 RWRRDD
-565 GSSPGSS
+565 
-572 PGVRGPT
+572 
-579 TPGRG
+579 G
-584 ASGGSGGTSGA
+584 A
-595 TSGGGGEMRIERC
+595 EMRIERC

-622 QFCRQSAHGGLIMP
+622 QFCRQSAHAGLIMP

-641 VGASSVPFSQYKRK
+641 VGASSIPFSEYKRK
-655 PGERVGHHWRIPSVQ
+655 KGDRVGHHWRVPTIQ
-670 GRRQVRHTVIDT
+670 GRRQVRHALIDT

-696 MGDAG
+696 MGDPG
-701 CLSLFGRKPVEHQ
+701 SLSLFGRKPGEHQ
-714 LIAEHLTAEYRV
+714 LLAEHLTAEYRV
-726 KTEARA
+726 RTEAR
-732 SGVGGRVVDEW
+732 GRVVDEW
-743 KIRAGAPDNHWFD
+743 KLRAGAPDNHWLD

-763 AASIQGAVLPG
+763 AASILGAVLPG
-774 TDARAAPVRQR
+774 TDARAAPARAPI
-785 LRLSERQR
+785 RLSELRKGKR
-793 SR
+793 